1 MLVTIYQTDRYQGTI
16 YSNILETIHR
26 YIYIHV
32 VASMNI
38 KLCRRK
44 VVGIV
49 RNRPQIF
56 SKLRSFANF
65 IRLKFLFFFFFW
77 NSDLSVIEK
86 AHIPRKLRQ
95 FDILVLYLNR
105 V

>member
-1 MLVTIYQTDRYQGTI
+1 MLITIYQTDRYQGTI

-26 YIYIHV
+26 YIYVHV

-65 IRLKFLFFFFFW
+65 TRLKFLFFFFFLEFRFKR
-77 NSDLSVIEK
+77 N
-86 AHIPRKLRQ
+86 
-95 FDILVLYLNR
+95 
-105 V
+105 

>member
-16 YSNILETIHR
+16 YLNILETIHR
-26 YIYIHV
+26 YIYIYIHV

-38 KLCRRK
+38 KLYRRK

-56 SKLRSFANF
+56 SKLRSVTFVCQF
-65 IRLKFLFFFFFW
+65 YPFKIPILFFFFLEFRFKR
-77 NSDLSVIEK
+77 N
-86 AHIPRKLRQ
+86 
-95 FDILVLYLNR
+95 
-105 V
+105 

>member
-1 MLVTIYQTDRYQGTI
+1 MLVTIYQTDRYQRTI

-26 YIYIHV
+26 YIYV

-56 SKLRSFANF
+56 SKLRSATFVSQF
-65 IRLKFLFFFFFW
+65 YPFKIPIFFFFFG
-77 NSDLSVIEK
+77 IQ
-86 AHIPRKLRQ
+86 I
-95 FDILVLYLNR
+95 
-105 V
+105 

>member
-26 YIYIHV
+26 YIYIYIHV

-65 IRLKFLFFFFFW
+65 TRLKFLFFFFFFLEFRFKR
-77 NSDLSVIEK
+77 N
-86 AHIPRKLRQ
+86 
-95 FDILVLYLNR
+95 
-105 V
+105 

>member
-56 SKLRSFANF
+56 SKLRSDTFVCQF
-65 IRLKFLFFFFFW
+65 YPFKIPIFFFFFLEFRFKR
-77 NSDLSVIEK
+77 N
-86 AHIPRKLRQ
+86 
-95 FDILVLYLNR
+95 
-105 V
+105 